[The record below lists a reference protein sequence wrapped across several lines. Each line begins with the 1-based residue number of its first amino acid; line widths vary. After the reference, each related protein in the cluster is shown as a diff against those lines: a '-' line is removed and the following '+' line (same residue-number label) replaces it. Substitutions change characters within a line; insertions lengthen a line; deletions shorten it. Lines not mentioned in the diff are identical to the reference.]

1 MPGEDFNF
9 FPMPKQDESLADA
22 QAVSGDL
29 FIGAADS
36 DNPEATMALLSYLG
50 SVEAQQIWAGLG
62 GYIAPNANVPLE
74 AYPTEIDRQ
83 AAELWPRG
91 GDVTAAYDLDDWIG
105 GEIQSDYV
113 AALQQLVRDYD
124 VDAFIA
130 TMTEV
135 DTRSAG

>member
-1 MPGEDFNF
+1 
-9 FPMPKQDESLADA
+9 
-22 QAVSGDL
+22 
-29 FIGAADS
+29 
-36 DNPEATMALLSYLG
+36 MALLTYLG
-50 SVEAQQIWAGLG
+50 SAEAQQIWAERG

-74 AYPTEIDRQ
+74 AYPTDIDRQ
-83 AAELWPRG
+83 AAELWPGG

-105 GEIQSDYV
+105 GEIQTEYV
-113 AALQQLVRDYD
+113 AALQELVRDYD